1 MAAAKASY
9 YEQEEACLALRK
21 EGSGECTLSKEGEQH
36 GSSLALNK
44 RSMVLDEEVFE
55 DQFLRCHVCKDRFS
69 TSRMPKLLPCHHSF
83 CSVCITTL
91 YLTETQQRQNLTP
104 AFRAMPSAVT
114 IHCPAC
120 RSSFV
125 TTQEN
130 LQKLPTDHRVV
141 QLMDF
146 VRHTDRYTVT
156 FCSKHRLQ
164 PLNFFC
170 EPCVKPVCRDCTVLD
185 HKENTGHLV
194 MDLEEALNK
203 YTPVLDSAIS
213 EMETESITLEEK
225 RVAVGTAE
233 KVLDKQR
240 QDLMEQLHTTFNR
253 LRQALMEREKELEQI
268 VSKEVETEKNK
279 LHEKCELLSSRKET
293 LQAHSRTLKT
303 AKEDCNVE
311 EMFRIHQEVRDYRA
325 GPPIKVREVDDG
337 LMTSF
342 SLNMRDESLMM
353 SRIGNF
359 ADLGSRLEATCPR
372 VRSVRPFTMSS
383 DISLFVNSSDISLFV
398 NSSDISLFVNSS
410 DISLFVNS
418 SDISLFVNS
427 SDISLFVNSS
437 DISLFVNS
445 SDISLFVNNSD
456 ISLFVNNSDISLF
469 VNNSDIS
476 LFVNN
481 SDISLSVFV

>member
-1 MAAAKASY
+1 MASAKAAY
-9 YEQEEACLALRK
+9 FEQEEAHLASGK
-21 EGSGECTLSKEGEQH
+21 GSDCSLSKEGEQH
-36 GSSLALNK
+36 GSTTALNK
-44 RSMVLDEEVFE
+44 RSMVLDEETFE

-69 TSRMPKLLPCHHSF
+69 PARMPKLLPCHHSF

-91 YLTETQQRQNLTP
+91 YMTETQQRQNLTP

-120 RSSFV
+120 RASFV
-125 TTQEN
+125 TTEEN

-185 HKENTGHLV
+185 HKESSGHLV

-203 YTPVLDSAIS
+203 YTPVLDSAIH
-213 EMETESITLEEK
+213 EMETESISLEEK
-225 RVAVGTAE
+225 RVALGTAL
-233 KVLDKQR
+233 KALDKQR
-240 QDLMEQLHTTFNR
+240 QELLEQLHTTFNR
-253 LRQALMEREKELEQI
+253 LRQTLMEREKDLEQL
-268 VSKEVETEKNK
+268 VHKEVDKEKAK
-279 LHEKCELLSSRKET
+279 LDEKCQQLSARRET
-293 LQAHSRTLKT
+293 LQDHTKTLKT

-325 GPPIKVREVDDG
+325 GPPMKVREVDDG

-342 SLNMRDESLMM
+342 SINMRDESLMM

-359 ADLGSRLEATCPR
+359 GDLTSRVEATCPR
-372 VRSVRPFTMSS
+372 VRSVRPFTMRSVSS
-383 DISLFVNSSDISLFV
+383 STTSSTAHH
-398 NSSDISLFVNSS
+398 
-410 DISLFVNS
+410 
-418 SDISLFVNS
+418 
-427 SDISLFVNSS
+427 
-437 DISLFVNS
+437 
-445 SDISLFVNNSD
+445 
-456 ISLFVNNSDISLF
+456 
-469 VNNSDIS
+469 
-476 LFVNN
+476 
-481 SDISLSVFV
+481 